1 MRKRMRRSLLLHQ
14 QRTARRRKMN
24 RVNSRRRV
32 RQKWLKMFCFYYLS
46 LFLSA
51 LNNEFEPV

>member
-14 QRTARRRKMN
+14 QRTPRRRKMS

-32 RQKWLKMFCFYYLS
+32 RQKLFKMLCFYYLS

-51 LNNEFEPV
+51 LDNEFELI

>member
-1 MRKRMRRSLLLHQ
+1 MRRSLLLHQ

-32 RQKWLKMFCFYYLS
+32 RQKWFKMFCFYYLS